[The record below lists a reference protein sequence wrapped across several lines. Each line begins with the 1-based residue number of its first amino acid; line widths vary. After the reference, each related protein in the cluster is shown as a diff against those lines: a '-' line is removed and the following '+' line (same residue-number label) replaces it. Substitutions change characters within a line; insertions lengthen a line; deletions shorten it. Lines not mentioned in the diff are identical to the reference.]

1 MNVEIQSG
9 NYEDFVGFL
18 GLTRRFCAGI
28 NPDLDYQVF
37 FPYNWAHIVL
47 GKINR
52 SLRLNRYEREAHSA
66 ST

>member
-1 MNVEIQSG
+1 MKILWGFEVQKNVI
-9 NYEDFVGFL
+9 FAGF
-18 GLTRRFCAGI
+18 
-28 NPDLDYQVF
+28 NPDLDSQVF

-52 SLRLNRYEREAHSA
+52 SLRLNHYEREAHSA

>member
-9 NYEDFVGFL
+9 NYEDFVGFW
-18 GLTRRFCAGI
+18 GRKNVFFAGF
-28 NPDLDYQVF
+28 NPGLDYQVF